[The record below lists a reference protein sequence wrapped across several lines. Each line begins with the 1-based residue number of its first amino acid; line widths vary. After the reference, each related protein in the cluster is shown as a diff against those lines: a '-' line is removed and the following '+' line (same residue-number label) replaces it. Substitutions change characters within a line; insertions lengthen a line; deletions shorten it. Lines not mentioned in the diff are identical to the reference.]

1 MRATFK
7 IGRVA
12 TGSDCRSTNP
22 NPNYGR
28 EVVGEGECLEERWWE
43 KEVVWMKRVNAG
55 GVGSA
60 GDEGMEGRRR
70 SRRRSEKEVGGTRAV
85 SRRGGTWA
93 RELCGTMHE

>member
-7 IGRVA
+7 IVRAA

-43 KEVVWMKRVNAG
+43 KEVV
-55 GVGSA
+55 
-60 GDEGMEGRRR
+60 
-70 SRRRSEKEVGGTRAV
+70 
-85 SRRGGTWA
+85 
-93 RELCGTMHE
+93 